1 MATTCRTASGDVLDT
16 LCQNYYGHLN
26 GTVEAVLDANQGLAD
41 EVQPYRAGVVI
52 HLPDV
57 VGASEEGVMLW
68 GLPKRTSFSNSG
80 WWSSSFSNLTSARG
94 GLVFPF
100 S

>member
-41 EVQPYRAGVVI
+41 EAQPFRAGLVI
-52 HLPDV
+52 HLPDLPV
-57 VGASEEGVMLW
+57 PSDEVVMLW
-68 GLPKRTSFSNSG
+68 G
-80 WWSSSFSNLTSARG
+80 
-94 GLVFPF
+94 
-100 S
+100 